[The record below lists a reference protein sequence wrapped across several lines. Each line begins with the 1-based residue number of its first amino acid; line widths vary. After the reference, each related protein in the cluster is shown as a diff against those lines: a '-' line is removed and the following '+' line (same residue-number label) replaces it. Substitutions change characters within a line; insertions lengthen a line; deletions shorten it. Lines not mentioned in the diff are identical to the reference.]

1 MTAVLYERYRQELI
15 SRCKDWPVEAVNQ
28 DVFDL
33 MRENVVDQN
42 YYNWFMRYVQ
52 MSCYALNEDLSVA
65 RLRIKLVNE
74 DELEFVVQ
82 GSAQEA
88 YFTGRIVTHQIALI
102 YNQIPVLRGLS
113 DGDTT
118 TTDS

>member
-1 MTAVLYERYRQELI
+1 MITELSDRFRQELI

-33 MRENVVDQN
+33 MREHTVDQN

-52 MSCYALNEDLSVA
+52 MSCFTLGEDLSVTK
-65 RLRIKLVNE
+65 LRIKLVNQ

-82 GSAQEA
+82 GRAREA
-88 YFTGRIVTHQIALI
+88 YFTGRVVTHQIALA
-102 YNQIPVLRGLS
+102 YNQVPALRGLT

-118 TTDS
+118 THSS